1 MTIYIY
7 ASMCSHIALY
17 ILYNTI
23 TMLSY
28 TPDL

>member
-7 ASMCSHIALY
+7 TSMCSQIALY